1 MRGAG
6 RRRRSPLPR
15 RRRRWVGGS
24 WCAADRSPCRQY
36 RLPGHATPPHH
47 PDSRPGHAGGVCG
60 IASTGSGS
68 RHRHGGPGPGRG
80 PRGLGQVV
88 RLLPRSR
95 RCGRQWSVDA
105 CHRGTLPGP
114 RRPGRRDRRRS
125 WGDASVRWPLLGFRD
140 PCRRPIHPRGAL
152 TGLTPGSGVCVD
164 SPGGAGLAS
173 AKQLDGLNLS
183 TTHAGA
189 PYWEREARD
198 ENGAAGSTGGTPS
211 NPSSRPR
218 DCHVAHHGCRPVR
231 WWRSSSSSSSIRR
244 WCSCARSG
252 RSCW

>member
-1 MRGAG
+1 MRGVG

-24 WCAADRSPCRQY
+24 WCAADRSPYRQY

-105 CHRGTLPGP
+105 CHRGALPRP

-125 WGDASVRWPLLGFRD
+125 WGYASVRWPLLGLRD

-152 TGLTPGSGVCVD
+152 NT
-164 SPGGAGLAS
+164 SPGPSPVDRERARGRGPRVHSRKPVAG
-173 AKQLDGLNLS
+173 G
-183 TTHAGA
+183 
-189 PYWEREARD
+189 
-198 ENGAAGSTGGTPS
+198 
-211 NPSSRPR
+211 
-218 DCHVAHHGCRPVR
+218 PVR
-231 WWRSSSSSSSIRR
+231 QEVGPVRR
-244 WCSCARSG
+244 ELRREWATFDG
-252 RSCW
+252 NFDGK